1 MCLEA
6 GDFSEEIVF
15 KKFNALDEL
24 FNRTKEKRE
33 LECIDLLGNILKYT
47 FEWKP
52 AINIENLAA
61 ITETYKLNLPIDYRD
76 FLLKANGAILYNN
89 IEDAGY
95 ELLSIEDA
103 IELTKEMSNMG
114 YDLKNDWLIFMTTMF
129 NSNILLFDLSK
140 LDNNIYI
147 IDGRQD
153 CPIDEWKYLKSDFR
167 VFMNKIFM
175 ANGGAYLTW

>member
-1 MCLEA
+1 M
-6 GDFSEEIVF
+6 F

-140 LDNNIYI
+140 LDNNTYI
-147 IDGRQD
+147 IDGREER
-153 CPIDEWKYLKSDFR
+153 PINEWKFIRGDFR

-175 ANGGAYLTW
+175 ANGAAYWTW